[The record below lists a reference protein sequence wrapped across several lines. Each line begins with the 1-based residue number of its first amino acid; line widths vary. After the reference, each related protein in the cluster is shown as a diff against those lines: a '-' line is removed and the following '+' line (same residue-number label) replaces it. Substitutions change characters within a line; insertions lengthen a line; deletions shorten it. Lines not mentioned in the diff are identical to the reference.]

1 MINYPESAGPI
12 RESCVFTAAISW
24 LPLGLTTLRA
34 GLAPVMVLLA
44 IDLPSQA
51 AFAACLVTAFVSDVL
66 DGIIARRLKVATPAL
81 RRFDSLADSLF
92 YLAAVF
98 CAWHLYPEVIRA
110 HQLALGALF
119 GLEIARLLF
128 DIAKFG
134 REASYHMWSSKLW
147 GISLFLAFLSL
158 LACGQSGLAISFA
171 IYLGIAADIEGL
183 AISIV
188 LRRWRTDVP
197 SLVHAWRE
205 RQQVQ

>member
-1 MINYPESAGPI
+1 MCLFLLGTGSRALSGHATNGAEVLSAYVAYSFGAGGA
-12 RESCVFTAAISW
+12 VF
-24 LPLGLTTLRA
+24 
-34 GLAPVMVLLA
+34 LALL
-44 IDLPSQA
+44 IT
-51 AFAACLVTAFVSDVL
+51 AACLVTAFVSDVL